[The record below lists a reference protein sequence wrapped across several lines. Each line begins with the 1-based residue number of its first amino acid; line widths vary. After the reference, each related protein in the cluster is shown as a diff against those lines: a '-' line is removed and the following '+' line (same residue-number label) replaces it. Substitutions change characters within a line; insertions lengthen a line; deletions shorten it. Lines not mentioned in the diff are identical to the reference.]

1 MMDYKKLFKNQETR
15 QRILDFFSFVPDVP
29 MLKLQYFLKQGHTLD
44 FRHPVLYTEKLQWYK
59 VFYRNPLMVR
69 CVDKYDVRSY
79 VEHKGLAHILNDCY
93 GIFGSEKEVSFSALP
108 NAFVVKDTLGGG
120 SRSVI
125 VVPDKS
131 KMDVDYVASE
141 MNRWC
146 NLPCNKRTLGRE
158 WPYYSGKRHRIIIE
172 KYLEAPNATEGL
184 IDYKFFCFNGKPEY
198 LYVIADRA
206 MGKNAAIGIYDAS
219 YTRLPVDRADERP
232 LTREIPKP
240 KCFDEMLAIAG
251 KLSEDF
257 PHVRVDLYNIDGK
270 IIFGEMT
277 FYPGSGYMQFT
288 PAEFDKTLGDCF
300 VLPKTEDA
308 LKNG

>member
-1 MMDYKKLFKNQETR
+1 MNYKKLFKHPETR
-15 QRILDFFSFVPDVP
+15 RRILDFLCFIPDVP
-29 MLKLQYFLKQGHTLD
+29 MLKLQYLIKQGRMLNLK
-44 FRHPVLYTEKLQWYK
+44 HPTLYTEKLQWYK
-59 VFYRNPLMVR
+59 VFYRNPLMVQ
-69 CVDKYDVRSY
+69 CVDKYDVRMY
-79 VEHKGLAHILNDCY
+79 VERKGLAHILNECY
-93 GIFGSEKEVSFSALP
+93 GVFDSENEICFSSLP
-108 NAFVVKDTLGGG
+108 DAFVVKDTLGGG
-120 SRSVI
+120 SRGVI

-131 KMDVDYVASE
+131 KMDSALVASE
-141 MNRWC
+141 MARWC
-146 NLPCNKRTLGRE
+146 KLPHNKRNLGRE
-158 WPYYSGKRHRIIIE
+158 WPYYSGKRHRIIAE
-172 KYLEAPNATEGL
+172 KYIKPNNPGEGL
-184 IDYKFFCFNGKPEY
+184 IDYKFFCFNGKPKY

-240 KCFDEMLAIAG
+240 ECFDEMLVIAG

-257 PHVRVDLYNIDGK
+257 PHVRVDLYNLDGK

-277 FYPGSGYMQFT
+277 FYPGSGYMQFA

-300 VLPKTEDA
+300 VLPGVEEGS